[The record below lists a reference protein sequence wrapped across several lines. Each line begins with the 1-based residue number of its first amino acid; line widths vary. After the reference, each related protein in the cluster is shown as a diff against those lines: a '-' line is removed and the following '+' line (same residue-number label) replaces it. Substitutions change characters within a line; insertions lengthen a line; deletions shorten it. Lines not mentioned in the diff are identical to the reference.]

1 MDDSGLAGAWG
12 ERTSADL
19 SSLLLELGRAWKAA
33 SFYGPDNVTTQKL
46 IERACRAWQSDLARA
61 GPLELELTPGGFQL
75 AGVRGVY
82 GTEHLGKVSDGLAR
96 LGIQR
101 LRFTEVISS
110 RSLTAFIGSLLEM
123 SAGIRPVSQLGIE
136 VDGEI
141 CLSLDSDEATGPDGD
156 ALPDEPPL
164 ASLGSSLL
172 RARRDEA
179 RAPDEPEKPDPGFEP
194 PPADRNAG
202 SARLRALLQD
212 LDRCTDD
219 DGYERLAARAADG
232 ARGLCDE
239 GLVEAAMRAIYV
251 LADHVMGEGG
261 RSAVQARIAR
271 ATLLDLA
278 LGDRLG
284 LLIDRACSNDTT
296 ASVHAAQV
304 LLIVGEQAVP
314 ALLERLDAEA
324 GGPREG
330 QLTGLLIALS
340 ECAVPAL
347 RAAIGSG
354 AGSRARLGVK
364 IAGDLQCP
372 ELVKPLRDL
381 LCAKDG
387 PLQKDAARALVE
399 MGNSAALRA
408 LMEAVESRHDRTAEI
423 AASALGALGE
433 PGGLTA
439 LVRRLERATQ
449 ERRWDLGRHLLQA
462 IGQFERGDRA
472 TARALLAWVQ
482 RGGPPWRRPDLD
494 LKLEAVSALGQ
505 LAGEET
511 TDALREIAGLRAPA
525 RLCERA
531 RRILDRRGDGRRS
544 PR

>member
-33 SFYGPDNVTTQKL
+33 SFYGPDNAATQKL

-75 AGVRGVY
+75 AGVHGVHGNEY
-82 GTEHLGKVSDGLAR
+82 LGNVSDGLAR

-110 RSLTAFIGSLLEM
+110 RSLTAFVGSLLEM
-123 SAGIRPVSQLGIE
+123 NAGNRPVSQLGIE

-141 CLSLDSDEATGPDGD
+141 CLSLDTDEANRDE
-156 ALPDEPPL
+156 LPAEPPL

-172 RARRDEA
+172 RARRNEA
-179 RAPDEPEKPDPGFEP
+179 RAPDEPEKPDPGLEP
-194 PPADRNAG
+194 PPADRDAG

-219 DGYERLAARAADG
+219 DRYERLATRAADG

-239 GLVEAAMRAIYV
+239 GLAEAAMRAIYV

-271 ATLLDLA
+271 TTLLDLA
-278 LGDRLG
+278 LGDRLA

-296 ASVHAAQV
+296 ASVHAARV

-347 RAAIGSG
+347 RAAMGSG
-354 AGSRARLGVK
+354 TGSRARLGVK

-433 PGGLTA
+433 PRGLTA
-439 LVRRLERATQ
+439 LVRRLERASQ
-449 ERRWDLGRHLLQA
+449 ERRWDLARHLLQA

-494 LKLEAVSALGQ
+494 LKLEAVTSLGQ
-505 LAGEET
+505 LAGEESA
-511 TDALREIAGLRAPA
+511 DALREIAGLRAPA

-544 PR
+544 PT

>member
-33 SFYGPDNVTTQKL
+33 SFYGPDDPTTEKL

-61 GPLELELTPGGFQL
+61 GPVELELTPGGFRL

-82 GTEHLGKVSDGLAR
+82 GDEHLGQVSDGLAR

-101 LRFTEVISS
+101 LRFTEVLSS
-110 RSLTAFIGSLLEM
+110 RSLTAFVRSLLEID
-123 SAGIRPVSQLGIE
+123 AGNRPASQLGIE

-141 CLSLDSDEATGPDGD
+141 CVSLDSDGD
-156 ALPDEPPL
+156 AALDAHELQAGPPL

-172 RARRDEA
+172 RSRRRE
-179 RAPDEPEKPDPGFEP
+179 PGPTVEPEKPEPGDEGPAAP
-194 PPADRNAG
+194 PDAG
-202 SARLRALLQD
+202 SARLVAILQD
-212 LDRCTDD
+212 LDRCSDD
-219 DGYERLAARAADG
+219 ERYERLAGRAVDCARA
-232 ARGLCDE
+232 LCDE
-239 GLVEAAMRAIYV
+239 GLIAETLVA
-251 LADHVMGEGG
+251 LFTFADHVMGEGG

-271 ATLLDLA
+271 SALLDLA
-278 LGDRLG
+278 IGDRLAA
-284 LLIDRACSNDTT
+284 LIDRACSNDTT
-296 ASVHAAQV
+296 GSVRAAQV

-324 GGPREG
+324 GGAREG
-330 QLTGLLIALS
+330 QLTGLLIALG

-347 RAAIGSG
+347 RAAMGSG
-354 AGSRARLGVK
+354 SGNRARLGVK
-364 IAGDLQCP
+364 IAGDIQCP

-387 PLQKDAARALVE
+387 SLQKDAARALVE

-408 LMEAVESRHDRTAEI
+408 LLEAVESRHDRTAEV
-423 AASALGALGE
+423 AAYALGSLRD
-433 PGGLTA
+433 PRGLTA

-449 ERRWDLGRHLLQA
+449 ERGWSLARQLLQA

-494 LKLEAVSALGQ
+494 LKLEAISTLGQ
-505 LAGEET
+505 LAGDET
-511 TDALREIAGLRAPA
+511 TAALREIAGLRAPS

-531 RRILDRRGDGRRS
+531 RRILDRRGDGRRA